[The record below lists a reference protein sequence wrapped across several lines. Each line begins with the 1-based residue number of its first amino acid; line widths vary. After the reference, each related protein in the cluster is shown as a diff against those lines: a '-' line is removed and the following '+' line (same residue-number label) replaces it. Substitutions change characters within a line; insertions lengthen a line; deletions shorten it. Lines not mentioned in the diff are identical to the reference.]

1 MPQGKGTYGSK
12 KGRPRKKRE
21 RDWGHN
27 VNLALT
33 RLIKE
38 GDAVPSKDMPP
49 EARKKHERMVKILN
63 MIKKQ
68 EAKFLKDKAI
78 SLNKKTPMRKFRK

>member
-1 MPQGKGTYGSK
+1 
-12 KGRPRKKRE
+12 
-21 RDWGHN
+21 
-27 VNLALT
+27 
-33 RLIKE
+33 
-38 GDAVPSKDMPP
+38 MPP
-49 EARKKHERMVKILN
+49 EARKKHERMVKILK